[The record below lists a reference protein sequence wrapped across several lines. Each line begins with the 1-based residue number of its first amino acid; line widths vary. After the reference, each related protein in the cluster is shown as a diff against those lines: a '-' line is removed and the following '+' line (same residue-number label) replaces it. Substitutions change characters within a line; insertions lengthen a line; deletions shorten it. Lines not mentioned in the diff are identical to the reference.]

1 MRHSAELQSY
11 RGPQSSTGSLP
22 SSVCTRYPSRRFLSS
37 MVKIAFNS
45 ALAQKALGKDVP
57 AAVTDPEL
65 ASAPAGNEGSTGR
78 CLLTLLGIAFILSGL
93 IVGGACLYRYFTP
106 KRLYHGA
113 MHFND
118 VTAAARGESE
128 PYYLPRV
135 EEEVEI
141 SDSMAVISVP
151 PPRFRPGDPAYIL
164 HDFNRKLTAYL
175 DLTLRTCFVIPL
187 NTSVVLPPQD
197 LIDLFSQLMS
207 GSYRSYLVHEDL
219 VVTERIDDIKPLG
232 LYIRRLCDGKE
243 TYRMQRRSSLPGG
256 GIQKRSADEC
266 FTIHHFENKFVTET
280 RICKA

>member
-1 MRHSAELQSY
+1 
-11 RGPQSSTGSLP
+11 
-22 SSVCTRYPSRRFLSS
+22 

-45 ALAQKALGKDVP
+45 ALAQKALGKEVP
-57 AAVTDPEL
+57 AAEKDPEL
-65 ASAPAGNEGSTGR
+65 AAAPGGHDGSTGR

-113 MHFND
+113 MQFND
-118 VTAAARGESE
+118 VSAGAGGESQ

-232 LYIRRLCDGKE
+232 FYIRRLCDGKE
-243 TYRMQRRSSLPGG
+243 TYRMQRRASLPGG
-256 GIQKRSADEC
+256 GIQKRSADQC
-266 FTIHHFENKFVTET
+266 STIHHFENKFVMET

>member
-1 MRHSAELQSY
+1 
-11 RGPQSSTGSLP
+11 
-22 SSVCTRYPSRRFLSS
+22 

-45 ALAQKALGKDVP
+45 ALAQKALGKEVP
-57 AAVTDPEL
+57 AAEKDPEL
-65 ASAPAGNEGSTGR
+65 ASAPVGSEGSTGR

-113 MHFND
+113 MQFND
-118 VTAAARGESE
+118 VSAGAGGENR

-219 VVTERIDDIKPLG
+219 VVTERIEDIKPLG
-232 LYIRRLCDGKE
+232 FYIHRLCDGKE

-256 GIQKRSADEC
+256 GIHKRSADEC